1 MAKRIPFIL
10 FLALLLSF
18 SLASCVQPSD
28 SASVSFSL
36 SEETLKLLF
45 GENLFYSENPNSDKY
60 IKNADTDDKI
70 SRSIISMTEDE
81 NLTLNISIA
90 GEDFS
95 RNEIFYIR
103 PTPPHQTFSI
113 DELPSEIS
121 LNLDVSINW
130 KDIPYYRQNQPQEI
144 TLFGGDNIVNVAIK
158 KAFTEND
165 SFGTI
170 TANAE
175 NTEQGTQNKISEQT
189 ILETGFSL
197 SSNFNPEKYEWF
209 INGKKL
215 SWTEKEG
222 NRFSPEEL
230 ENISKTETNSLVCIF
245 GPISGT
251 ELSENGNENVYYA
264 AKTDFILSE
273 EITDSKEKDEP
284 EEPHQDEEK
293 KDEPDNPKPSETDK
307 KDEPENPAK
316 TDEKLSQLSGNFV
329 ISLGDDI
336 TVTFLCSEGYDPS
349 TGQTEQIDYL
359 SASKQSFFTIKI
371 YQKGN
376 QVVVKNAR
384 AVLYDGGTEYS
395 GIPANPFTYKTSEN
409 GEEILMTEEK
419 LINDLSI
426 FNYVYEFSLTSTTL
440 TFVMKEYR
448 NSETQEI
455 SQNNGDIAIQ
465 ITDVNIS
472 TPYYQLVLSFT
483 YNGKTYQATFDLPVK
498 Q

>member
-10 FLALLLSF
+10 FLALCFSF
-18 SLASCVQPSD
+18 SVISCAD
-28 SASVSFSL
+28 TTETASVSFIISEESLQTLFKDNPFTPENKKTNATTNNNVRSALSL
-36 SEETLKLLF
+36 S
-45 GENLFYSENPNSDKY
+45 D
-60 IKNADTDDKI
+60 
-70 SRSIISMTEDE
+70 DE
-81 NLTLNISIA
+81 NFTLNLSVS
-90 GEDFS
+90 GDDFAI
-95 RNEIFYIR
+95 NEIFNIR

-113 DELPSEIS
+113 DELPSEIP
-121 LNLDVSINW
+121 VSI
-130 KDIPYYRQNQPQEI
+130 DISIKWRDILYYIQKQKKKIILSAGE
-144 TLFGGDNIVNVAIK
+144 NIVDVAIK

-230 ENISKTETNSLVCIF
+230 ENISKPGTNSLVCIF

-251 ELSENGNENVYYA
+251 ELSENGIENVYYA
-264 AKTDFILSE
+264 AKTDFILSD
-273 EITDSKEKDEP
+273 EIPDSKEKDEP

-359 SASKQSFFTIKI
+359 SSSKQSFFTIKI
-371 YQKGN
+371 YQNGN
-376 QVVVKNAR
+376 QVVVKNAK